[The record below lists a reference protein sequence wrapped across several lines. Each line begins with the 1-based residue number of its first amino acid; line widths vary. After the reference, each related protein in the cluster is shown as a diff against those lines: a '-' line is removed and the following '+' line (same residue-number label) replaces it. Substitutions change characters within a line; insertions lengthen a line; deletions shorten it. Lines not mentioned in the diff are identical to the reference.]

1 MADTAAVYSTETHE
15 LGYRN
20 RTILIENITPVYRW
34 EEREAVKK
42 AIEEQLYDI
51 FSKYVSG

>member
-15 LGYRN
+15 MGYRN

-42 AIEEQLYDI
+42 AFEEQLYDI